1 MVEKMDGKTMN
12 ITEENLNKLQQLK
25 NKVESLGESL

>member
-1 MVEKMDGKTMN
+1 MFKSYETEL
-12 ITEENLNKLQQLK
+12 EENLNKLQQLK